1 MTPSALIRA
10 SGLATIVGG
19 ALFALFPLLHPDHTA
34 AGYTSWVWV
43 PVHMMPNIGA
53 ILVLFGLVGL
63 LARQLERAGLFG
75 VIAFVVAFVGTASFV
90 MGAMIEAFIIPFM
103 GLQTPEIV
111 DGSPPPG
118 VGEAFLIIG
127 ILFALG
133 HVLLGI
139 ATYRAGVVPRSV
151 GTLMV
156 VGGLSLLIL
165 ERIGGIMLELDFL
178 WVVGPVLLGAGLA
191 WLGYSLWSGTPE
203 PTRARRPRI
212 HPASTQLAVDPR

>member
-19 ALFALFPLLHPDHTA
+19 ILFALFPVLHPDHSA

-43 PVHMMPNIGA
+43 PVHMMPNVGA

-75 VIAFVVAFVGTASFV
+75 VVAFVVAFIGTASFV
-90 MGAMIEAFIIPFM
+90 MGAMIEAFMIPFM

-111 DGSPPPG
+111 DGPPPPG

-156 VGGLSLLIL
+156 LGGIALLVL
-165 ERIGGIMLELDFL
+165 ERIGGIMLQLDFL
-178 WVVGPVLLGAGLA
+178 WVVGPVMLGAGLA
-191 WLGYSLWSGTPE
+191 WLGYALWSGTPE
-203 PTRARRPRI
+203 RIGVRQPRI
-212 HPASTQLAVDPR
+212 RSTTRHLAPEPS